1 MSVNHSKQGVSVSGC
16 IFLMCYATYVVFT
29 TYTIKKDEI
38 CFWQRNLLY
47 FNSYLLSVVTPLLFW
62 SELFDYYGESEQSIL
77 NFTGENM
84 PFLQYSLFV
93 LAMQIFSTHQIIN
106 VTRIIYELKGKNA
119 SRKWFSLV
127 GLLKIIFYFL
137 YTQCSP
143 YLILNFIIAVIIDYI
158 EHGITCYIYIK
169 MLLKKSENNVNNNNN
184 DNGKTKNGNVS
195 IQLQTEDETKIE
207 DEKDETID
215 AFLHQTR
222 SVEIGFAN
230 PWEEII
236 LQRQNSTSDSM
247 TNIRAKWG
255 LIAVF
260 LHMIS
265 VLPVFAANVLN
276 VSKTGAVYRII
287 FCYLFIGFNVNCYKW
302 LIVSTPNNWKP

>member
-1 MSVNHSKQGVSVSGC
+1 MSVNHSKLGVSVSGC

-29 TYTIKKDEI
+29 TYSIKKDEI

-62 SELFDYYGESEQSIL
+62 SELFDYYGESDQSIL
-77 NFTGENM
+77 NFTGEDM

-169 MLLKKSENNVNNNNN
+169 MLFTNSSSEKNNNNN
-184 DNGKTKNGNVS
+184 NVSKNGNVS
-195 IQLQTEDETKIE
+195 IQLQTEADTIE
-207 DEKDETID
+207 DENDDAID
-215 AFLHQTR
+215 AFLRHTR

-236 LQRQNSTSDSM
+236 LQRQNSTPNSM
-247 TNIRAKWG
+247 TKIRAKWG
-255 LIAVF
+255 LIAVI

-265 VLPVFAANVLN
+265 VLPMFAANIID
-276 VSKTGAVYRII
+276 VSNTVVVYSHI